1 MCIKNHA
8 KLRKYCIFE
17 NSMAN
22 NNFIY
27 GTRAVIEAV
36 NSDKQ
41 IEKVLIVRSDDNSLQ
56 KELTTLLKQRRI
68 YFQFVPLQKINKIS
82 RKNHQ
87 GVIAFVS
94 PVSFYDVEE
103 IVTRIYEEGKVPFIL
118 ALDGVTDVRNFGAVI
133 RTAECSGVHAVL
145 IPEKGSAG
153 INADAVKTSAGA
165 LYKVPI
171 CRTRSLRQTLE
182 NLKQNGLQIISGSEK
197 AEKNYYQTDFTLPT
211 VLIVGSE
218 EKGISNSIV
227 SLSNEFV
234 KIPLLGEI
242 KSLNVSVAASILMY
256 ETVRQRIK

>member
-1 MCIKNHA
+1 
-8 KLRKYCIFE
+8 
-17 NSMAN
+17 MAN

-41 IEKVLIVRSDDNSLQ
+41 IEKVMIVRSDDNQLQ
-56 KELTTLLKQRRI
+56 KELIALLKQHRI
-68 YFQFVPLQKINKIS
+68 YYQFVPFQKINKIS

-87 GVIAFVS
+87 GVIAFIS
-94 PVSFYDVEE
+94 PVAFYDVEE

-118 ALDGVTDVRNFGAVI
+118 VLDGVTDVRNFGAIV

-145 IPEKGSAG
+145 IPEKGSAA

-165 LYKVPI
+165 LHKVPI
-171 CRTRSLRQTLE
+171 CRTRSLRETL
-182 NLKQNGLQIISGSEK
+182 LKLKNNGLHIISVSEK
-197 AEKNYYQTDFTLPT
+197 AEKNYYQTDFTLPV
-211 VLIVGSE
+211 VLVMGSE
-218 EKGISNSIV
+218 EKGISNSII
-227 SLSNEFV
+227 SLSDEFV